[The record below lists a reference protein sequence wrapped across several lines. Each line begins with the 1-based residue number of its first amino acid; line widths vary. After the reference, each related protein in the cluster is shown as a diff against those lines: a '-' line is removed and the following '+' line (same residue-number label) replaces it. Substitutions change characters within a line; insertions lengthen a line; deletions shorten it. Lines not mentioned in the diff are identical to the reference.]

1 MQSNAT
7 QAQVSQLAWC
17 FALASINISAEK
29 THHETHEKRHL
40 DSHQP
45 CPAMDVSLQFRLYVR
60 NIRNSLDK
68 WEIRNALHAIG
79 VYGLTQI
86 QVCRRRHDDHRSEG
100 EHMSVF
106 LSYTDDPWLTHCM
119 MFCLCIGSLFFELVL
134 YPSITMCVEWSGSG
148 KAYNTSHVICFVR
161 ESLGLQLR
169 RLR

>member
-29 THHETHEKRHL
+29 THFSIDYMRHMKHKRY
-40 DSHQP
+40 SHQP

-68 WEIRNALHAIG
+68 GEIRNALHAIG

-106 LSYTDDPWLTHCM
+106 LSYTDDPWRTHCM
-119 MFCLCIGSLFFELVL
+119 MFCLCIGSLF
-134 YPSITMCVEWSGSG
+134 
-148 KAYNTSHVICFVR
+148 
-161 ESLGLQLR
+161 
-169 RLR
+169 